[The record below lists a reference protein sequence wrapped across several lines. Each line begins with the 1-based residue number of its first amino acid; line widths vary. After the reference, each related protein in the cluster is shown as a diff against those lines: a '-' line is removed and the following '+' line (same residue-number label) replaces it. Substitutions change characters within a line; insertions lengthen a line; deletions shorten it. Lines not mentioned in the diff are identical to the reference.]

1 MNFEVRYSIDLI
13 LTKIVRAK
21 RIHHSSFVI
30 PMFHRSGGLWPK
42 KSQSDQCQ
50 KLCSYYNVES
60 ATVPIPLIEGRARW
74 PRPTFPKYA
83 VSLETRSFR
92 ELGHFILTPDT

>member
-30 PMFHRSGGLWPK
+30 RHSTFDIPM
-42 KSQSDQCQ
+42 
-50 KLCSYYNVES
+50 
-60 ATVPIPLIEGRARW
+60 
-74 PRPTFPKYA
+74 
-83 VSLETRSFR
+83 
-92 ELGHFILTPDT
+92 